1 MYQYIKWLH
10 MACAALTALS
20 FILRGIWM
28 INESPV
34 FLQRWTKIL
43 PHVIDTLLL
52 LSALLLLWLA
62 GWNPAVNSWL
72 LAKII
77 ALLLYIGLGMLAFRF
92 VKRKPWR
99 IVCWLLALLVLMQI
113 YVLARGKT
121 LDCLFFLCIL

>member
-20 FILRGIWM
+20 FTLRGIWM

-34 FLQRWTKIL
+34 FFQRWTKIL

-62 GWNPAVNSWL
+62 GWNPAANSWL
-72 LAKII
+72 MAKII

-92 VKRKPWR
+92 VKRKRWR

-113 YVLARGKT
+113 YVLARSKT